1 MNDIDRQIIAGA
13 NVPKM
18 RRILAE
24 VATEAGLTIDEIK
37 SRTRKRDIVRPRQ
50 LSWIKMREAG
60 FTFHQIANFFD
71 MDHSTIVDGVKRIK
85 AERRKVKREMS
96 DD

>member
-37 SRTRKRDIVRPRQ
+37 ARTRRRDIVRPRQ
-50 LSWIKMREAG
+50 LSWAKMREAG
-60 FTFHQIANFFD
+60 FTFHQIANFFA

-85 AERRKVKREMS
+85 AERRKVKREMR